1 MKEEKIKEILLQ
13 QDEDF
18 KKIFLEHQQCER
30 ALSELWAKSFLSEE
44 DKLREKQLKKKKLK
58 LKDEMYRMIIQFERQ
73 TEDHE

>member
-18 KKIFLEHQQCER
+18 KKIFLEHQQCEQ

-73 TEDHE
+73 TEGHE